1 MSTQKSRTS
10 SDSLLDR
17 LNHIIAQP
25 KSASQYQASRSKEAQ
40 VESAKTQAGLAA
52 DFTPILGEGKSFY
65 EGIQDLREGN
75 YGMGALGIAG
85 AVPLFGYGPR
95 VAKRMMKGADELSGN
110 MLSGQSNYIPNH
122 YGNDNKAIP
131 PTAME
136 QGIGETI
143 VGAMKGG
150 QDQLGQPFAG
160 VGAPPMI
167 RKPIVETKL
176 PQAEVAA
183 AGKKATG
190 FAGWISDS
198 PLNIMDAV
206 FNPKSRA
213 LYADT
218 GINAKTQKS
227 VQNILKQIDENP
239 ENASRLLDKAVGQVI
254 YNTHIGEQA
263 GRVGSKADVMDEM
276 SKYAYLGDA
285 YTPVTKEAF
294 KNGVKQT
301 KTMRGKRELKVS
313 DADLDTAYDVLQSN
327 FDLGEG
333 AKLVIKQPTGKSG
346 NHLGDMAAKNPA
358 NKFIRQ
364 AAKKLQDAKGTTTK
378 EQWKDTLV
386 DMSDGEKNYRVI
398 KQDKDG
404 GVWIRSGTKVEPFRG
419 SAIVEGGV
427 AGLTKVY
434 PNGRS
439 INFMFDQHDFLEK
452 LPVIGKAL
460 RKLLPNDVVAV
471 AGPMHLNLLD
481 TGWAKGIKT
490 SEKVKP
496 SLVKDPTRAN
506 QAEVKGMLEEI
517 ANAKPSAEQVAK
529 QRQIVKENVAVT
541 GGGMLTGA
549 VAANRALSEEEE

>member
-1 MSTQKSRTS
+1 
-10 SDSLLDR
+10 
-17 LNHIIAQP
+17 
-25 KSASQYQASRSKEAQ
+25 
-40 VESAKTQAGLAA
+40 
-52 DFTPILGEGKSFY
+52 
-65 EGIQDLREGN
+65 
-75 YGMGALGIAG
+75 
-85 AVPLFGYGPR
+85 
-95 VAKRMMKGADELSGN
+95 
-110 MLSGQSNYIPNH
+110 
-122 YGNDNKAIP
+122 
-131 PTAME
+131 
-136 QGIGETI
+136 
-143 VGAMKGG
+143 
-150 QDQLGQPFAG
+150 
-160 VGAPPMI
+160 
-167 RKPIVETKL
+167 
-176 PQAEVAA
+176 
-183 AGKKATG
+183 
-190 FAGWISDS
+190 
-198 PLNIMDAV
+198 MDAV

-218 GINAKTQKS
+218 GINAKTQKE
-227 VQNILKQIDENP
+227 VQSILKQIDENP
-239 ENASRLLDKAVGQVI
+239 ENTSRLLDKAVGQVI

-313 DADLDTAYDVLQSN
+313 DADLDTAFDVFQSN

-364 AAKKLQDAKGTTTK
+364 AAKKLQDAKGATTK

-386 DMSDGEKNYRVI
+386 EMSDGEKNYRVI

-452 LPVIGKAL
+452 LPVIGRAL

-490 SEKVKP
+490 TDKVKP

-506 QAEVKGMLEEI
+506 QAEVKGMLEEL

-529 QRQIVKENVAVT
+529 QRQMVKENVAVT
-541 GGGMLTGA
+541 GGGVITG
-549 VAANRALSEEEE
+549 VAATSRALSKEEE

>member
-1 MSTQKSRTS
+1 MSTQKSPS

-40 VESAKTQAGLAA
+40 VESAKTQAGLVA
-52 DFTPILGEGKSFY
+52 DFTPVIGEAKSYY
-65 EGIQDLREGN
+65 EGRQDLKEGN
-75 YGMGALGIAG
+75 YGMAALGFAG
-85 AVPLFGYGPR
+85 AVPLLGYAPR
-95 VAKRMMKGADELSGN
+95 VARRAIRGVDELRGN
-110 MLSGQSNYIPNH
+110 MLSGQSNYIPNW

-131 PTAME
+131 PTALE

-143 VGAMKGG
+143 VGAVKGG
-150 QDQLGQPFAG
+150 QDPLGQPFAG
-160 VGAPPMI
+160 VGAPPMLQ
-167 RKPIVETKL
+167 RPIVETKL
-176 PQAEVAA
+176 PQSEVAA

-190 FAGWISDS
+190 F
-198 PLNIMDAV
+198 
-206 FNPKSRA
+206 
-213 LYADT
+213 
-218 GINAKTQKS
+218 
-227 VQNILKQIDENP
+227 LKQIDENP
-239 ENASRLLDKAVGQVI
+239 ENTSRLLDKAIGQVI

-263 GRVGSKADVMDEM
+263 GRLGSKADVMDEI
-276 SKYAYLGDA
+276 SNYSYLGDA
-285 YTPVTKEAF
+285 YRPVTKEAF

-313 DADLDTAYDVLQSN
+313 DADLDTAFDVFQSN
-327 FDLGEG
+327 FDLSEG

-452 LPVIGKAL
+452 LPVVGKAL
-460 RKLLPNDVVAV
+460 EKLLPNDVVAV

-490 SEKVKP
+490 TDKVKP

-506 QAEVKGMLEEI
+506 QAEVKGMLEEL

-529 QRQIVKENVAVT
+529 QRQMVKENVAVT
-541 GGGMLTGA
+541 GGGMITG
-549 VAANRALSEEEE
+549 VAATNRALSEEEE

>member
-1 MSTQKSRTS
+1 MSTQKSPS

-25 KSASQYQASRSKEAQ
+25 KSHSQYVASRPKEAQ
-40 VESAKTQAGLAA
+40 IKSAKTQAGLAA

-65 EGIQDLREGN
+65 EGVQDLREGN

-85 AVPLFGYGPR
+85 AIPLLGYGPR
-95 VAKRMMKGADELSGN
+95 VAKRVMKGTDELSGN
-110 MLSGQSNYIPNH
+110 MLAGQSNYIPNH

-136 QGIGETI
+136 KRIGKTI
-143 VGAMKGG
+143 VRAKKGG
-150 QDQLGQPFAG
+150 QNPLS
-160 VGAPPMI
+160 
-167 RKPIVETKL
+167 
-176 PQAEVAA
+176 QAEVAA

-190 FAGWISDS
+190 FTGWISDS

-239 ENASRLLDKAVGQVI
+239 ENTSRLLDKAVGQVI

-313 DADLDTAYDVLQSN
+313 DADLDTAYDVFQSN

-364 AAKKLQDAKGTTTK
+364 AAKKLQGAKGTTTK

-404 GVWIRSGTKVEPFRG
+404 GVWIRSGTKAEPFRG

-452 LPVIGKAL
+452 LPVVGKAL
-460 RKLLPNDVVAV
+460 EKLLPNDVVAV

-490 SEKVKP
+490 TEKVKP

-506 QAEVKGMLEEI
+506 QAEVKGMLEEL

-541 GGGMLTGA
+541 GGGMITGA
-549 VAANRALSEEEE
+549 AATNRALSEEEE

>member
-1 MSTQKSRTS
+1 MA
-10 SDSLLDR
+10 SLLERVFKD
-17 LNHIIAQP
+17 LAGKPMSQ
-25 KSASQYQASRSKEAQ
+25 SQYIASRPQEERVAM
-40 VESAKTQAGLAA
+40 AKGQIGLAA
-52 DFTPILGEGKSFY
+52 DFTPVVGEIKSASEGKA
-65 EGIQDLREGN
+65 DLDKGN
-75 YGMGALGIAG
+75 YGMAALGFAG
-85 AVPLFGYGPR
+85 AIPLLGYGPR
-95 VAKRMMKGADELSGN
+95 VLKRAVKGVDELRGG
-110 MLSGQSNYIPNH
+110 MLSGQKNYIPNW
-122 YGNDNKAIP
+122 YGNDNKNIA
-131 PTAME
+131 PTALE
-136 QGIGETI
+136 KGIGETI
-143 VGAMKGG
+143 VGAVKGG

-160 VGAPPMI
+160 VGAPPLLT
-167 RKPIVETKL
+167 RPVADQPL
-176 PQAEVAA
+176 PKAEVAA
-183 AGKKATG
+183 AGKKVTG
-190 FAGWISDS
+190 FGSWISEA

-218 GINAKTQKS
+218 GINAKTQKE
-227 VQNILKQIDENP
+227 VQSILKQIDENP

-313 DADLDTAYDVLQSN
+313 DADLDTAFDVFQSN

-346 NHLGDMAAKNPA
+346 NHLGDMAEKTPA

-434 PNGRS
+434 TNGTS

-452 LPVIGKAL
+452 IPVVGKAL
-460 RKLLPNDVVAV
+460 EKLLPNDVVAV

-481 TGWAKGIKT
+481 NGWAKSIKT
-490 SEKVKP
+490 TDKIKP
-496 SLVKDPTRAN
+496 SLVKDPNRAD
-506 QAEVKGMLEEI
+506 QAAVRGMLEDI
-517 ANAKPSAEQVAK
+517 AGAKASPEQLAK
-529 QRQIVKENVAVT
+529 QRQMVKENVAVT
-541 GGGMLTGA
+541 GGGFLTGSTA
-549 VAANRALSEEEE
+549 TSRNMREEEE